1 MSTTTKASITLTL
14 GYEDTDETRD
24 LKIDNVSV
32 ASLSGVV
39 NKVKAKNASLEAG
52 TDGGLSTFFLSEDG
66 DNFNSIVSA
75 TATVQETTPI
85 NLND

>member
-39 NKVKAKNASLEAG
+39 NKVKAINASLEAG